1 MAAPTP
7 VHTAAASVTS
17 RFYQQTSCTADTW
30 TTLIPQ
36 VTVPSS
42 TITPSARQSVRRL
55 AGLKFQHIGTGGPIK
70 FGIRILVKTAGA
82 VGTEFL
88 LVYEDYV
95 TSPEERMSDADTI
108 QGSDTKSCKTFDF
121 SDIMY
126 LLYDY
131 ELQYYSSAT
140 SGFLV
145 NGTLSGPLPSNGF

>member
-17 RFYQQTSCTADTW
+17 KFYQQTSCTADTW

-36 VTVPSS
+36 KAS
-42 TITPSARQSVRRL
+42 TKITPSFRASLKRVV
-55 AGLKFQHIGTGGPIK
+55 GLKFQHIGTGGPIK
-70 FGIRILVKTAGA
+70 FGIRILVKTAGV

-95 TSPEERMSDADTI
+95 TSPEKRMSDVDII
-108 QGSDTKSCKTFDF
+108 QGSDNKSCKIFDF
-121 SDIMY
+121 SDIQY

-131 ELQYYSSAT
+131 ELQYYSSAA

-145 NGTLSGPLPSNGF
+145 NGTLTTL

>member
-7 VHTAAASVTS
+7 VHTAAASVTTK
-17 RFYQQTSCTADTW
+17 FYQQTSCTADTW

-36 VTVPSS
+36 KTLPSV
-42 TITPSARQSVRRL
+42 TPSFRASLRKL

-95 TSPEERMSDADTI
+95 TSPEKRMSDVDII
-108 QGSDTKSCKTFDF
+108 QGSDNKSCKTFDF
-121 SDIMY
+121 SDIQY

-145 NGTLSGPLPSNGF
+145 NGTLTTL